1 MDDLSHQP
9 EVFFHRTCLF
19 AKFFHELKIKNIGT
33 IQTNAI
39 NIKLINP
46 ETNHIKQ
53 IFFDLRI
60 LKVQTRKFEMILPGI
75 ITKRVPQWTLPV
87 KADPLIPAGIGRI
100 PSVLLNIPEGEKLA
114 AGVVEYAVHNH
125 ADVRFVA

>member
-1 MDDLSHQP
+1 M
-9 EVFFHRTCLF
+9 
-19 AKFFHELKIKNIGT
+19 KIQYIGT
-33 IQTNAI
+33 IQADSI
-39 NIKLINP
+39 NIKFIDP
-46 ETNHIKQ
+46 EADHVKQ
-53 IFFDLRI
+53 ILSYLWI
-60 LKVQTRKFEMILPGI
+60 LEIQAGKLKMILPGFI
-75 ITKRVPQWTLPV
+75 AKRISQGTLPV